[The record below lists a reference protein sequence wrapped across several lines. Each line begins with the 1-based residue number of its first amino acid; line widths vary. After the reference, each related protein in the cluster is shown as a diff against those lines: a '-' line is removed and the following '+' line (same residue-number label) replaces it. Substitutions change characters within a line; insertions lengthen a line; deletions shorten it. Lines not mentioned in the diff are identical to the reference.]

1 MSSVEI
7 GGIALFFHSIFL
19 SQFFYINSIS
29 QENEMEE
36 ESPDNIAASREESDT
51 FHGGPLSRE
60 DYVHSE
66 AQPGTSELC
75 ERLQR

>member
-1 MSSVEI
+1 
-7 GGIALFFHSIFL
+7 
-19 SQFFYINSIS
+19 
-29 QENEMEE
+29 MEE

-60 DYVHSE
+60 DYVHTE
-66 AQPGTSELC
+66 PQPGTSELC